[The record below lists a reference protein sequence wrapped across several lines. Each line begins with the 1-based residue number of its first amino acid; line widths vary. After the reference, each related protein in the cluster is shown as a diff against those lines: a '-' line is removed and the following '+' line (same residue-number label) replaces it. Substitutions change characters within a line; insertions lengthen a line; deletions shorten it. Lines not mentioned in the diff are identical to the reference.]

1 MIKTNLRM
9 TLIKRIFIHKKRVKE
24 GKSNKLMKD
33 NRLCSKKTLLL
44 KDPNSMS
51 KVIINVKILVQ
62 INNRNFK
69 FLKRNK
75 NSNLIRT
82 E

>member
-33 NRLCSKKTLLL
+33 NRLCSKKTLFL
-44 KDPNSMS
+44 KDLNSSS
-51 KVIINVKILVQ
+51 KMITNVKILVQ